1 MNKLLFVLAAVLT
14 LILTSCEKEE
24 PMTANCTVEGR
35 WIVEIQGQANTLYE
49 FHEGKRYTIY
59 TDTEGVFGTREDAIP
74 NPNDYTIEGDSL
86 IIDLNFGNFSR
97 SVPTFKCDC
106 NIMILSDD
114 PADEGFYL
122 EGYDP
127 ELCNE

>member
-1 MNKLLFVLAAVLT
+1 MNKLLFVFAAVLT

-35 WIVEIQGQANTLYE
+35 WVVEIQGQANTLYE

-74 NPNDYTIEGDSL
+74 NQISTLVISL
-86 IIDLNFGNFSR
+86 EVCQHSNVIATL
-97 SVPTFKCDC
+97 
-106 NIMILSDD
+106 
-114 PADEGFYL
+114 
-122 EGYDP
+122 
-127 ELCNE
+127 